1 MNKDDILNKARTE
14 RERRQGEDEHSLAV
28 IGRAGYIA
36 CYAGAFACIVFMLAQ
51 RIKTGG
57 YFDAKP
63 GAIFFCMWAVM
74 FLYRG
79 IKLKRTREIAAGC
92 VFAAIAVALAVVYF
106 FDLFK

>member
-1 MNKDDILNKARTE
+1 MNKEDILNKARDE

-36 CYAGAFACIVFMLAQ
+36 CYAGAFACIVFTLAQ

-57 YFDAKP
+57 YFDPKP

-79 IKLKRTREIAAGC
+79 IRLKRTHETVAGGG
-92 VFAAIAVALAVVYF
+92 FAALAVALTLVCF
-106 FDLFK
+106 FHLMK